1 MSAQRSRAKTA
12 SDRDARSLLLPPDST
27 LATATAFLVAFGLV
41 TVYSAGTLKGAL
53 SFDSTS
59 HLLGKQL
66 VAAMIGVTLMYGVSR
81 CTLATLEKL
90 AAGLGV
96 LTLLLLVVVLI
107 PGIGTKVGGARR
119 WINLGGGLNFQPS
132 EFARLATVLLVAK
145 FAARHQD
152 EIPTF
157 RGILRALFLPGVF
170 CALILLQP
178 DFDTAL
184 TVLLIGSI
192 ILFVAGLPWI
202 YVVSG
207 ALLGGAGAGALVY
220 FASYRMERIIG
231 FLDPWA
237 DVRGRGY
244 QIIQCWIG
252 MGSGGWFGRG
262 LGQSVQKLGFLPEAH
277 TDFIFAVVG
286 EEWGFLG
293 AAAIVSLFMVIAWR
307 GYRISAEQTIPF
319 ARYLGAGITAMVT
332 IQALLNLMVVTG
344 LAPTTGVPLPLVSY
358 GGTSLVFVMA
368 SLGILWGLSRR
379 REA

>member
-1 MSAQRSRAKTA
+1 MKPLRGRGNSAA
-12 SDRDARSLLLPPDST
+12 SSDARALELPPDST
-27 LATATAFLVAFGLV
+27 LATATALLVAFGLV
-41 TVYSAGTLKGAL
+41 TVYSAGTIDGAL
-53 SFDSTS
+53 SYDATG

-66 VAAMIGVTLMYGVSR
+66 IAAMLGMACMYVVSR
-81 CTLATLEKL
+81 MTLHRLEQL
-90 AAGLGV
+90 AAALGV
-96 LTLLLLVVVLI
+96 ITLILLVAVLI

-145 FAARHQD
+145 FAARHQN

-157 RGILRALFLPGVF
+157 RGIVRALCLPGIF
-170 CALILLQP
+170 CGLILAQP
-178 DFDTAL
+178 DFDTGL
-184 TVLLIGSI
+184 TVLLIGAI
-192 ILFVAGLPWI
+192 ILFVAGLPWL
-202 YVVSG
+202 YV
-207 ALLGGAGAGALVY
+207 GAGVLVGGVGAAGLIM
-220 FASYRMERIIG
+220 FARYRMERIVG

-237 DVRGRGY
+237 DVRGKGY

-293 AAAIVSLFMVIAWR
+293 AAAIVMLFMVVAWR
-307 GYRISAEQTIPF
+307 GYRISADQTIPF

-358 GGTSLVFVMA
+358 GGTSLIFVMA

-379 REA
+379 RAG